1 MMEVDLQIPLLIT
14 LAFIVF
20 ALLRLSYTS
29 GFEASRRDTR
39 GLELLKDW
47 LSPEQS
53 ISYEQ
58 CRHFD
63 VIGSDSGTVFR
74 IHHGTQMNVM
84 ELDNIG
90 QPVCRWCF
98 VPDGSLVAGD
108 VMLTQKIAL
117 ETDEREALAVANRS
131 LAH

>member
-14 LAFIVF
+14 LGFIVLAF
-20 ALLRLSYTS
+20 LRLSYTP
-29 GFEASRRDTR
+29 GLKASRSDTR

-47 LSPEQS
+47 LSPEQLT
-53 ISYEQ
+53 SYEQ
-58 CRHFD
+58 RRNFD

-74 IHHGTQMNVM
+74 IHHGTQTNVV

-108 VMLTQKIAL
+108 VTLTQKIAL
-117 ETDEREALAVANRS
+117 ETDERGALAVANRS

>member
-14 LAFIVF
+14 LAFIVS
-20 ALLRLSYTS
+20 ALLRLSYTR
-29 GFEASRRDTR
+29 GLETSRSDTR

-47 LSPEQS
+47 LSPEQFT
-53 ISYEQ
+53 SYGQ
-58 CRHFD
+58 HRHFD
-63 VIGSDSGTVFR
+63 VVGSNSGTVFR
-74 IHHGTQMNVM
+74 IHHGTQTNVV
-84 ELDNIG
+84 ELDNTG

-117 ETDEREALAVANRS
+117 ETNERGALAVANRS

>member
-1 MMEVDLQIPLLIT
+1 MMEVDLQLPPLIT
-14 LAFIVF
+14 LAFIVLV
-20 ALLRLSYTS
+20 LLRLSYTS
-29 GFEASRRDTR
+29 GVGISRSDTR

-47 LSPEQS
+47 LSPEQLT
-53 ISYEQ
+53 SYEQ

-63 VIGSDSGTVFR
+63 VVGSDSGIVFR
-74 IHHGTQMNVM
+74 IHHGTQTNVV

-117 ETDEREALAVANRS
+117 ETNERGALAVVNRS